1 MNAAPTC
8 PWAFVMIWL
17 VMPAML
23 DMALV
28 MMGVEVR
35 ELRNCGWAPKDAAL
49 IWAENHNMCEQRR
62 KLNHTTRVINRTGS
76 TIFILTMAGLMESPA
91 VCRAATDMLDWETVV
106 VGDVA
111 WAAAIWAAVTWAEVT
126 CMGCEVTCCTAACT
140 GCMDAAWGWNIAG
153 VFACSWGWTEFRT
166 VAAEWKISL
175 LTGSSR
181 HFTNQPILELSER
194 FYLEGQQRAAW
205 GGFQPC

>member
-1 MNAAPTC
+1 
-8 PWAFVMIWL
+8 
-17 VMPAML
+17 
-23 DMALV
+23 
-28 MMGVEVR
+28 
-35 ELRNCGWAPKDAAL
+35 
-49 IWAENHNMCEQRR
+49 MCEQRR
-62 KLNHTTRVINRTGS
+62 KLNHVTQVINSTEN

-153 VFACSWGWTEFRT
+153 VFVCSWGWAEFRT
-166 VAAEWKISL
+166 VAAEWKIYL
-175 LTGSSR
+175 LTGSNRLNTFQLNDECSPTSWVVDRPTSWFWNSLNGFTLKASKGQLEEVSSR
-181 HFTNQPILELSER
+181 ASCCEPRKRGDIGG
-194 FYLEGQQRAAW
+194 GQ
-205 GGFQPC
+205 GEDS